1 YLQNYP
7 QFFWKDPVLPC
18 TDLATEMRNSQYSDV
33 LGLKSLRRA
42 LAARDAAIRSQLFLS
57 VDNVAVAQGATHAI
71 HTLLQLFG
79 GANAEVV
86 IPVPSYSGYRD
97 ICNVL
102 RLQYRPYGM
111 DDSGAWLT
119 EELLA
124 SLGPSSIMIVNTPHN
139 PSGGQ

>member
-1 YLQNYP
+1 MTSDAGSAKMGAIAIANGNGHDISVSIVAQLLETGESMHGNALSLYLQNYP

-79 GANAEVV
+79 GANAE
-86 IPVPSYSGYRD
+86 
-97 ICNVL
+97 
-102 RLQYRPYGM
+102 
-111 DDSGAWLT
+111 
-119 EELLA
+119 
-124 SLGPSSIMIVNTPHN
+124 
-139 PSGGQ
+139 